1 MAMSSAEAE
10 FGGIHTAAMETYAFK
25 ILFELLGFRVIWTV
39 ETDSAAARAMSYRL
53 GVGKVRHMDLRLL
66 WNQQAVKQLG
76 LHITKVEGS
85 KNTADLGTKVHTAV
99 EHQRLLNDLGIVS
112 LADFSRPA
120 AVAVRSVE
128 HQGSD
133 VEQAVRI
140 IVKAILLKNG

>member
-1 MAMSSAEAE
+1 MSSAEAE

-25 ILFELLGFRVIWTV
+25 ILFEWLGFRVIWTV

-112 LADFSRPA
+112 MADFSRPA